1 MPTLRAEKAAVTDP
15 IEIARRALVRIASDH
30 ELTKSGLRRNLTRT
44 AAINIARE
52 ACIALGWQFG
62 GKAKHWDDGVK

>member
-1 MPTLRAEKAAVTDP
+1 MTDQ

-30 ELTKSGLRRNLTRT
+30 ELTKNGLRRNLTRI

-52 ACIALGWQFG
+52 ACLALGWDFG
-62 GKAKHWDDGVK
+62 RNARRWAEGGDGSQ

>member
-1 MPTLRAEKAAVTDP
+1 VTDQ

-52 ACIALGWQFG
+52 ACIALGWHFG
-62 GKAKHWDDGVK
+62 GTKHWDDGGHGGK

>member
-1 MPTLRAEKAAVTDP
+1 VTDQ

-52 ACIALGWQFG
+52 ACIALGWHFG
-62 GKAKHWDDGVK
+62 GKAKHWDDGGDGGK